1 MTQSVLIVHH
11 EVEYH
16 QIIREAVEEA
26 WDREARC
33 VMVANQ
39 DKAIE
44 RLAQQS
50 QGQRYAL
57 LVTDR
62 DIARDATSPRD
73 PTARVGLDLVDHA
86 MAQYSRLF
94 AIVLAT
100 HIDDETNR
108 RVNRHPYCRAVSY
121 EKIEDDLRSTLKQ
134 LNELQRRLDA
144 GLPPARVEQPPSFV
158 HVSVRGTA
166 KMCELS
172 YFDKNGRRKHADG
185 PIELNDELLK
195 NLTQYAKNLKDSLGD
210 SYTRWEFWLSECG
223 TKIDKALTY
232 STKVNAAL
240 IEAMSLVDLGNIVFC
255 FHTDRLHFP
264 IFYESLHRNGRFC
277 ALEST
282 FARRL
287 HIEQL
292 RGYPLLWG
300 EATGEQRPLRCL
312 VIEAN
317 VKGRFGD
324 TILRP
329 LPHLASECD
338 EIRKFDRGTG
348 DRRDEAK
355 RPVEVTSVRTSNLSA
370 AAFRAEVNAQLRQ
383 PWDVIHYAGHSIYEG
398 EGLEGQG
405 YLFYPAERD
414 GEVEAIPLD
423 AFIDGLSHDVG
434 LVYLSSCQSSSESIV
449 FGLADQSVPA
459 IVGFRWPI
467 RDDLALAF
475 AKGFYEA
482 IIVGGM
488 HLGPAFV
495 AARRMLNKDYPH
507 TPHWFAP
514 VLIVQNT
521 PDVEKQIFPTS
532 GLPRWRIDS
541 SAIADESAPLH

>member
-1 MTQSVLIVHH
+1 MAQSALIVHH

-26 WDREARC
+26 WDPAARC
-33 VMVANQ
+33 VLVSNQ
-39 DKAIE
+39 DKAID
-44 RLAQQS
+44 RLAQQ
-50 QGQRYAL
+50 QQQPYAL

-62 DIARDATSPRD
+62 DIARDTTSPRD
-73 PTARVGLDLVDHA
+73 PTARAGLDLVDHA
-86 MAQYSRLF
+86 AAQNSRLF
-94 AIVLAT
+94 AVVLAT

-121 EKIEDDLRSTLKQ
+121 EKIEDDLRSTFNQLK
-134 LNELQRRLDA
+134 ELQRRLDA
-144 GLPPARVEQPPSFV
+144 GLPPAPVKRPLSFV

-172 YFDKNGRRKHADG
+172 YFDKSGSRKHVDG
-185 PIELNDELLK
+185 PIELNDDLLG
-195 NLTQYAKNLKDSLGD
+195 NLTRYAKHLKDSLGD
-210 SYTRWEFWLSECG
+210 SYDRWEFMLSECG
-223 TKIDKALTY
+223 AKIDRALTY
-232 STKVNAAL
+232 STKVHAAL
-240 IEAMSLVDLGNIVFC
+240 IEAMSLADLDSIVFC

-264 IFYESLHRNGRFC
+264 IFYESLHRNGKFC

-287 HIEQL
+287 HIEHL

-300 EATGEQRPLRCL
+300 AAAGEQRPLRCL

-329 LPHLASECD
+329 LPHLSSECD
-338 EIRKFDRGTG
+338 EIRKFDRRTG
-348 DRRDEAK
+348 NRRHEAT
-355 RPVEVTSVRTSNLSA
+355 RLVEVTSVSTGDFGA

-383 PWDVIHYAGHSIYEG
+383 NGPWDVIHYAGHSIYEG

-405 YLFYPAERD
+405 YLFYPAERE

-423 AFIDGLSHDVG
+423 AFINSLSHVG

-459 IVGFRWPI
+459 IIGFRWPI

-475 AKGFYEA
+475 ARGFYEA
-482 IIVGGM
+482 IIVGGT

-495 AARRMLNKDYPH
+495 AARRNLNANYPH

-521 PDVEKQIFPTS
+521 PDAEKQVFPPS
-532 GLPRWRIDS
+532 GLPRWPIGP
-541 SAIADESAPLH
+541 SAIAA

>member
-1 MTQSVLIVHH
+1 MAQSALIVHH

-26 WDREARC
+26 WDPAARC
-33 VMVANQ
+33 VMVSNQ
-39 DKAIE
+39 EKAID
-44 RLAQQS
+44 RLAQQ
-50 QGQRYAL
+50 QQQPYAL

-73 PTARVGLDLVDHA
+73 PTARAGLDLVDRA
-86 MAQYSRLF
+86 AAQNSRLF
-94 AIVLAT
+94 AVVLAT

-108 RVNRHPYCRAVSY
+108 RVNRQPYCRAVSY
-121 EKIEDDLRSTLKQ
+121 EKIEDDLRSTLNQ
-134 LNELQRRLDA
+134 LKEVQRRLDA
-144 GLPPARVEQPPSFV
+144 GMPSAPVERPPSFI

-166 KMCELS
+166 KMCELN
-172 YFDKNGRRKHADG
+172 YFDKNGSRKHVDG
-185 PIELNDELLK
+185 PIELNDDLLL
-195 NLTQYAKNLKDSLGD
+195 NLTRYAQHLKDSLGD
-210 SYTRWEFWLSECG
+210 SYDRWEFMLSECG
-223 TKIDKALTY
+223 AKIDKALTY

-240 IEAMSLVDLGNIVFC
+240 IEAMSLADLDSIVFC

-264 IFYESLHRNGRFC
+264 IFFESLHRNGKFC

-287 HIEQL
+287 HIEHL

-300 EATGEQRPLRCL
+300 AAAGEQRPLRCL

-329 LPHLASECD
+329 LSHLSSECD
-338 EIRKFDRGTG
+338 EIRKFDRRTG
-348 DRRDEAK
+348 NRRHEAT
-355 RPVEVTSVRTSNLSA
+355 RPVEVTSVSTSDFGA
-370 AAFRAEVNAQLRQ
+370 AAFRVEVNAQLRQ
-383 PWDVIHYAGHSIYEG
+383 NGPWDVIHYAGHSIYEG

-423 AFIDGLSHDVG
+423 AFINSLSHVG

-459 IVGFRWPI
+459 IIGFRWPI

-475 AKGFYEA
+475 ARGFYEA
-482 IIVGGM
+482 VIVGGM

-495 AARRMLNKDYPH
+495 AARRNLNANYPH

-514 VLIVQNT
+514 MLIVQNT
-521 PDVEKQIFPTS
+521 PDAEKQVFPAS
-532 GLPRWRIDS
+532 GLPRWPIGP
-541 SAIADESAPLH
+541 SAIAA

>member
-1 MTQSVLIVHH
+1 MAQSVLIIHH

-26 WDREARC
+26 WDQAARC
-33 VMVANQ
+33 VMVSNQ
-39 DKAIE
+39 DKAVE
-44 RLAQQS
+44 RLTQQP
-50 QGQRYAL
+50 QQQPYAL

-62 DIARDATSPRD
+62 DIARDATLPRD
-73 PTARVGLDLVDHA
+73 PAARIGLNLVDHA
-86 MAQYSRLF
+86 VAQNAQLLVV
-94 AIVLAT
+94 VLAT
-100 HIDDETNR
+100 NIDDETNR

-134 LNELQRRLDA
+134 LKELQRRLDA

-172 YFDKNGRRKHADG
+172 YFDKNGGRKHADG
-185 PIELNDELLK
+185 PIELNDEMLEK
-195 NLTQYAKNLKDSLGD
+195 LTKYAKLLKDSLGAD
-210 SYTRWEFWLSECG
+210 YKLWEFMLSECG
-223 TKIDKALTY
+223 EKIDKALTF

-240 IEAMSLVDLGNIVFC
+240 IEAMSLADLGNIVFC

-264 IFYESLHRNGRFC
+264 IFYEALRRNGRFC

-292 RGYPLLWG
+292 RGYPLLWST
-300 EATGEQRPLRCL
+300 ATGEQRPLRCL

-338 EIRKFDRGTG
+338 EIRKFDRRTG
-348 DRRDEAK
+348 NRRHEAK
-355 RPVEVTSVRTSNLSA
+355 RPVEVTSVSTSDFGA
-370 AAFRAEVNAQLRQ
+370 AAFRAEVSAQLRQ
-383 PWDVIHYAGHSIYEG
+383 KGPWDVIHYAGHSIYEG
-398 EGLEGQG
+398 EGLEGKG

-414 GEVEAIPLD
+414 GDAEAIPLD
-423 AFIDGLSHDVG
+423 AFIGSLSHVG
-434 LVYLSSCQSSSESIV
+434 LVYMSSCQSSSESIV
-449 FGLADQSVPA
+449 FGLADQNVPA
-459 IVGFRWPI
+459 IIGFRWPI

-482 IIVGGM
+482 IIVSGM

-495 AARRMLNKDYPH
+495 AARRNLNANYPH

-521 PDVEKQIFPTS
+521 PDTEKQTFPTS
-532 GLPRWRIDS
+532 GLPRLPIGP
-541 SAIADESAPLH
+541 SAIAA

>member
-1 MTQSVLIVHH
+1 MAQSVLIVHH

-26 WDREARC
+26 WDPTARC
-33 VMVANQ
+33 VMVSNL

-44 RLAQQS
+44 RLAQQH
-50 QGQRYAL
+50 RDEPYAL

-62 DIARDATSPRD
+62 EIARDAISPRD
-73 PTARVGLDLVDHA
+73 PTARVGFDLVDRA
-86 MAQYSRLF
+86 MEQDSRLY
-94 AIVLAT
+94 AVVLAT
-100 HIDDETNR
+100 RIDDETNR

-121 EKIEDDLRSTLKQ
+121 EKIEDDLRSTLSQ
-134 LNELQRRLDA
+134 LKELQRRLDA
-144 GLPPARVEQPPSFV
+144 GLPQAPVERPPSFV
-158 HVSVRGTA
+158 HVSVRGAA

-172 YFDKNGRRKHADG
+172 YFDKNGSRKHVDG
-185 PIELNDELLK
+185 PIELNDELLE
-195 NLTQYAKNLKDSLGD
+195 NLTQYAKHLKNALGE
-210 SYTRWEFWLSECG
+210 SYDFWEFLLSEYG
-223 TKIDKALTY
+223 AKIDKALTF

-240 IEAMSLVDLGNIVFC
+240 IEAMSLADLASIVFC

-264 IFYESLHRNGRFC
+264 ILYEALRRNGRFC

-287 HIEQL
+287 HIEHL

-300 EATGEQRPLRCL
+300 AATGEKRPLRCL

-317 VKGRFGD
+317 VKGKFRD
-324 TILRP
+324 TVLRP
-329 LPHLASECD
+329 LPHLTSECD
-338 EIRKFDRGTG
+338 EIRKFDFRTG
-348 DRRDEAK
+348 DRRREAK
-355 RPVEVTSVRTSNLSA
+355 RPVEVTSVSSSNFDG
-370 AAFRAEVNAQLRQ
+370 AAFRAEVDAKLRQ
-383 PWDVIHYAGHSIYEG
+383 KEPWDVIHYAGHSIYEG
-398 EGLEGQG
+398 EGLEGKG
-405 YLFYPAERD
+405 YLFFPGEQG
-414 GEVEAIPLD
+414 GEVVAIPLD
-423 AFIDGLSHDVG
+423 TFFNSLSHVG

-459 IVGFRWPI
+459 IIGFRWPI

-482 IIVGGM
+482 IIVNGM

-495 AARRMLNKDYPH
+495 AGRRNLNANFPR

-514 VLIVQNT
+514 VLVVQNT
-521 PDVEKQIFPTS
+521 PDAEKQIFPTA
-532 GLPRWRIDS
+532 GLSRWPVGPS
-541 SAIADESAPLH
+541 PIAA

>member
-1 MTQSVLIVHH
+1 MAQSALIVHH

-26 WDREARC
+26 WDPAARC
-33 VMVANQ
+33 VLVSNQ
-39 DKAIE
+39 DKAID
-44 RLAQQS
+44 RLAQQ
-50 QGQRYAL
+50 QQQPYAL

-62 DIARDATSPRD
+62 DIARDTTSPRD
-73 PTARVGLDLVDHA
+73 PTARAGLDLVDRA
-86 MAQYSRLF
+86 AAQNSRLF
-94 AIVLAT
+94 AVVLAT

-108 RVNRHPYCRAVSY
+108 RVNRHLYCRAVSY
-121 EKIEDDLRSTLKQ
+121 EKIEDDLRSTFNQLK
-134 LNELQRRLDA
+134 ELQRRLDA
-144 GLPPARVEQPPSFV
+144 GLPPAPVKQPLSFV

-172 YFDKNGRRKHADG
+172 YFDKSGSRKHVDG
-185 PIELNDELLK
+185 PIELNDDLLG
-195 NLTQYAKNLKDSLGD
+195 NLTRYAKHLKDSLGD
-210 SYTRWEFWLSECG
+210 SYDRWEFMLSECG
-223 TKIDKALTY
+223 AKIDRALTY
-232 STKVNAAL
+232 STKVHAAL
-240 IEAMSLVDLGNIVFC
+240 IEAMSLADLDRIVFC

-264 IFYESLHRNGRFC
+264 IFYESLHRNGKFC

-287 HIEQL
+287 HIEHL

-300 EATGEQRPLRCL
+300 AAAGEQRPLRCL

-329 LPHLASECD
+329 LPHLSSECD
-338 EIRKFDRGTG
+338 EIRKFDHRTG
-348 DRRDEAK
+348 DRRHEAT
-355 RPVEVTSVRTSNLSA
+355 RLVEVTSVSTSDFGAS
-370 AAFRAEVNAQLRQ
+370 AFRAEVNAQLRQ
-383 PWDVIHYAGHSIYEG
+383 KEAWDVIHYAGHSIYEG

-405 YLFYPAERD
+405 YLFYPAERE

-423 AFIDGLSHDVG
+423 AFINSLSHVG

-459 IVGFRWPI
+459 IIGFRWPI

-475 AKGFYEA
+475 ARGFYEA
-482 IIVGGM
+482 IIVGGT

-495 AARRMLNKDYPH
+495 AARRNLNANYPH

-521 PDVEKQIFPTS
+521 PDAEKQVFPPS
-532 GLPRWRIDS
+532 GLPRWPIGP
-541 SAIADESAPLH
+541 SAIAA

>member
-1 MTQSVLIVHH
+1 MAQSALIVHH

-16 QIIREAVEEA
+16 QIIREAIEEA
-26 WDREARC
+26 WDPAARC
-33 VMVANQ
+33 VMVSNQ
-39 DKAIE
+39 DKAID
-44 RLAQQS
+44 RLGQQ
-50 QGQRYAL
+50 QQQPYGL

-73 PTARVGLDLVDHA
+73 PNAHAGLDLVDRA
-86 MAQYSRLF
+86 AAQNSRLF
-94 AIVLAT
+94 AVVLAT

-108 RVNRHPYCRAVSY
+108 RINRHPYCRAVSY
-121 EKIEDDLRSTLKQ
+121 EKIEDDLRSTINQLK
-134 LNELQRRLDA
+134 ELQRRLDA
-144 GLPPARVEQPPSFV
+144 GLPPTPVERPPSFV

-166 KMCELS
+166 KMCELT
-172 YFDKNGRRKHADG
+172 YFDRNGSRKHVDG
-185 PIELNDELLK
+185 PIELDDVLLQR
-195 NLTQYAKNLKDSLGD
+195 LTRYTKYLKDTLGND
-210 SYTRWEFWLSECG
+210 YRNWEFMLSECG
-223 TKIDKALTY
+223 ANIDKALTH

-240 IEAMSLVDLGNIVFC
+240 IEVMSLADLDRIVFC

-264 IFYESLHRNGRFC
+264 IFYEALHRNGKFC

-287 HIEQL
+287 HVEQL

-300 EATGEQRPLRCL
+300 AAAGERQLLRCL

-329 LPHLASECD
+329 LSHLSSECD
-338 EIRKFDRGTG
+338 EIRKFDHRTG
-348 DRRDEAK
+348 NRRHEAT
-355 RPVEVTSVRTSNLSA
+355 RLVEITSVSTSDFGA
-370 AAFRAEVNAQLRQ
+370 AAFRAEVDAQLRRNG

-423 AFIDGLSHDVG
+423 AFINSLSHVG

-459 IVGFRWPI
+459 IIGFRWPI

-475 AKGFYEA
+475 ARGFYEA
-482 IIVGGM
+482 IVVGGM

-495 AARRMLNKDYPH
+495 AARRELNKEK

-521 PDVEKQIFPTS
+521 PDAEKQIFPSS
-532 GLPRWRIDS
+532 GLPRWPVDP
-541 SAIADESAPLH
+541 SAIAA